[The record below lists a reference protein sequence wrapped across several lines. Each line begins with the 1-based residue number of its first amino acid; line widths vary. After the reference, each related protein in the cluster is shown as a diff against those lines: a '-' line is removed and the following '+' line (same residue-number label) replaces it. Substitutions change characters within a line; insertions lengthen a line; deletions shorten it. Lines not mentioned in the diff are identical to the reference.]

1 MNAAMGFV
9 ELGFV
14 VLAWSILLG
23 FLIKGITAQHSD
35 KPWAQGLAALFH
47 A

>member
-1 MNAAMGFV
+1 MNVAMGFV

-14 VLAWSILLG
+14 VLAWSILLN
-23 FLIKGITAQHSD
+23 FLIKGVTALHAD
-35 KPWAQGLAALFH
+35 KPWAQGLAAIFH